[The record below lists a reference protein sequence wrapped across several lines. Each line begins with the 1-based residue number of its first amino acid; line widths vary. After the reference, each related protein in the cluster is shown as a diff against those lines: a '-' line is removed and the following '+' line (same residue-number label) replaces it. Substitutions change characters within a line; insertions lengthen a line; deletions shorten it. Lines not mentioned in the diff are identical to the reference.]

1 MRKSLFGIILI
12 ASLLVD
18 CASSSGPIQK
28 KSVKPETKASLTETH
43 SQTSSQTIS
52 TTKFI
57 FSPVAQTAPKF
68 LLPTIM
74 VIPAETGN
82 EASSLN
88 IIQTNP
94 LAKASMEA
102 INQYLTHKQ
111 YNVKSL
117 EGQTQIDAIVQ
128 IQGDVFDQEADLS
141 YIASLSLGADIYIKF
156 ASTLQKDQVLVSL
169 SAYEASTGRLLGT
182 QTSEVNI
189 NRGNTTRE
197 LTQSAMRKAMPG
209 LESKM
214 IAYWNEDAQNGVQ
227 YKIIIRLEGEF
238 HDNQVEDIH
247 SEVSNLLKQS
257 FTKVKINAMTD
268 KTMDLT
274 VYVNPS
280 QFQDAEEVYEFIRQG
295 LQESYAVKKR
305 NLTQKLIFMELR

>member
-1 MRKSLFGIILI
+1 MRKFLFGITLL
-12 ASLLVD
+12 ASLFIS
-18 CASSSGPIQK
+18 CASSTGPVQK
-28 KSVKPETKASLTETH
+28 KSIRSETPIATTDVS
-43 SQTSSQTIS
+43 SQTSSPTIS
-52 TTKFI
+52 IAKFSFPSTTHTIPEF
-57 FSPVAQTAPKF
+57 P
-68 LLPTIM
+68 LPSIM

-82 EASSLN
+82 EASSFN
-88 IIQTNP
+88 IIQTDA

-102 INQYLTHKQ
+102 INEYLTQKQ
-111 YNVKSL
+111 YNVKSF
-117 EGQTQIDAIVQ
+117 EGQAQIDAIIQ
-128 IQGDVFDQEADLS
+128 IQGAIFDQEADLS

-156 ASTLQKDQVLVSL
+156 ASTVQKDQVLVSL

-189 NRGNTTRE
+189 NRGNTSRE

-214 IAYWNEDAQNGVQ
+214 MAYWNEDAKSGIQ
-227 YKIIIRLEGEF
+227 YKVIIRLEGEF
-238 HDNQVEDIH
+238 HDNQVEEIH
-247 SEVSNLLKQS
+247 SHVTELLKQS

-268 KTMDLT
+268 KTMDLI
-274 VYVNPS
+274 VYANPI
-280 QFQDAEEVYEFIRQG
+280 QFQDAEEVYESIRQS